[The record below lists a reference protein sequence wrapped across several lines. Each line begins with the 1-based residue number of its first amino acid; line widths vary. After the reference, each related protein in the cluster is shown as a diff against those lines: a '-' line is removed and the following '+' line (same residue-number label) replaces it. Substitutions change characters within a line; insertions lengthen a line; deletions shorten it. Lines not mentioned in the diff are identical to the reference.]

1 MIGILR
7 MEEMAE
13 VKGSFDFS
21 VAMSVYQ
28 KDQPRHFE
36 RALDSVI
43 KQTLPPREI
52 VIVLDGPVGGE
63 VTDIIRDRAEKHRER
78 IAIRTISF
86 KRNRGLGPALKA
98 AVERCRYEWVARMDS
113 DDIARPKR
121 FEIQVNYIMQNPDT
135 DVLGGQI
142 AEFMDEDETTLSYRR
157 TPLTAEGIGNAL
169 KRRCPFNHMTVMM
182 RREAVLGAGNYRAWH
197 FNEDYDLWIRMFLN
211 GSRFANVDRVL
222 VKVRIGREMYRRR
235 GGLAYFRSEKRIQ
248 SMLFKE
254 GVIGMRGYLANV
266 WIRFLV
272 QIVLPDSLR
281 GIVFRRFA
289 RDSRKPG
296 PHAGR

>member
-13 VKGSFDFS
+13 EKGSFDFS

-86 KRNRGLGPALKA
+86 SLGKSPGTGFK
-98 AVERCRYEWVARMDS
+98 S
-113 DDIARPKR
+113 
-121 FEIQVNYIMQNPDT
+121 
-135 DVLGGQI
+135 
-142 AEFMDEDETTLSYRR
+142 
-157 TPLTAEGIGNAL
+157 
-169 KRRCPFNHMTVMM
+169 
-182 RREAVLGAGNYRAWH
+182 
-197 FNEDYDLWIRMFLN
+197 
-211 GSRFANVDRVL
+211 
-222 VKVRIGREMYRRR
+222 R
-235 GGLAYFRSEKRIQ
+235 GGA
-248 SMLFKE
+248 
-254 GVIGMRGYLANV
+254 
-266 WIRFLV
+266 
-272 QIVLPDSLR
+272 LPL
-281 GIVFRRFA
+281 
-289 RDSRKPG
+289 
-296 PHAGR
+296 

>member
-13 VKGSFDFS
+13 EKGSFDFS

-169 KRRCPFNHMTVMM
+169 KRRCPFNHMTVMF
-182 RREAVLGAGNYRAWH
+182 RKSAVLKSGGYEDWH
-197 FNEDYDLWIRMFLN
+197 YNEDYFLWIRMLLTECK
-211 GSRFANVDRVL
+211 FANLPQVL
-222 VKVRIGREMYRRR
+222 VNVRVGKDMYARR
-235 GGLAYFRSEKRIQ
+235 GGWKYFKSEAGIQ
-248 SMLFKE
+248 RYMFDKGLISFP
-254 GVIGMRGYLANV
+254 RYGYNV
-266 WIRFLV
+266 LGRF
-272 QIVLPDSLR
+272 VLQVVMPNSLR
-281 GIVFRRFA
+281 AFLFQKLFR
-289 RDSRKPG
+289 K
-296 PHAGR
+296 